1 MLNSILVRAR
11 AHHADV
17 LRQAGSCPSDPAK
30 RQKMKQACRAV
41 GTDCTTHPVSV
52 CTLSL
57 RSSGHFCSCTTVS
70 LPHLTLLAT
79 PCSLPP
85 TMCAAHAFCKPPAS
99 STAPA
104 VLPLR
109 ALSCAGNAGIRVQTT
124 FKPLTCPTSPSLQNP
139 TLCRR
144 PYSPPEQFARTQHRA
159 HRLLCCHDARRRAL
173 EAQVSGFKQHTL
185 HHSRSNRSR

>member
-1 MLNSILVRAR
+1 MSIYIYIYIHAYISIYTQTRPTAQHSPHTDICVAQMSPHMQLRKRKHQGLDTMQAPNS
-11 AHHADV
+11 
-17 LRQAGSCPSDPAK
+17 
-30 RQKMKQACRAV
+30 
-41 GTDCTTHPVSV
+41 
-52 CTLSL
+52 
-57 RSSGHFCSCTTVS
+57 
-70 LPHLTLLAT
+70 PHLALLAT